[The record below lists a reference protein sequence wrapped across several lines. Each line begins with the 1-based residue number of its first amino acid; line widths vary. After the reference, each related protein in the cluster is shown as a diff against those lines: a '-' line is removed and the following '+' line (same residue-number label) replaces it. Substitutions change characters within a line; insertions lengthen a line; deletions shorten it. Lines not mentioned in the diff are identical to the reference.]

1 MIREH
6 FGGSSFQSAAP
17 DVPHWDDPWDL
28 AFRQQTPVNNDGC
41 SHEDVQVNNGESG
54 VTGGPDEVVVT
65 VRLAVTADVER
76 MHQLAQ
82 AAYGCYVPRIGRP
95 PAPMTADYAG
105 IASNGH
111 AWVAE
116 HRGRI
121 VGFLVLEPQLDHLLL
136 HNVAVHTDQQ
146 GVGIGGRLL
155 AFAEDQARLLGLPE
169 VRLFTNAATTENLEY
184 YPHRGY
190 RQTHRAE
197 QDGYQRVSSAN
208 TYPTSDAGTVR
219 AVR

>member
-1 MIREH
+1 LISEH

-17 DVPHWDDPWDL
+17 GVPHWDGPWDL
-28 AFRQQTPVNNDGC
+28 AFRQQTPVNDDGC
-41 SHEDVQVNNGESG
+41 SREDVQVNNGESG
-54 VTGGPDEVVVT
+54 VTGGRDDVVVT

-105 IASNGH
+105 IASSGH

-169 VRLFTNAATTENLEY
+169 VRLFTNAAMTANLEY

-190 RQTHRAE
+190 QQTHGAE
-197 QDGYQRVSSAN
+197 QNGYQRVFFSKHL
-208 TYPTSDAGTVR
+208 PDV
-219 AVR
+219 